1 MTQHLPYSITDSIT
15 DFTPSSPSP
24 NSYQTPA
31 TIWIRR
37 ALWTLAGVTFFL
49 MALGSATRVMNAGLS
64 CPDWPLCYG
73 EVIPAAQ
80 MNLQVFLE
88 WFHRLVASSVGF
100 ITLSLTIG
108 CWWQKR
114 QVPQW
119 LPWGMSGA
127 LLLVIAQGILGG
139 LTVTQLLQFE
149 IVTAH
154 LGTGLFFFATLL
166 TLALSLQPVAPQS
179 SAGANPSPTHNLA
192 IWGTTATALLFGQ
205 SILGALVA
213 SRWAL
218 HQCFAGG
225 ELCTVMNSHLLGIAP
240 VTLSIV
246 AMIFVT
252 KRTAGVSPWLKRLAH
267 SSGILLVCQLI
278 IGYSTYRLRLQVEP
292 LTVAHQA
299 TGAALL
305 GVLVCYTV
313 ITWQMRRVANQTTPQ
328 NLS

>member
-1 MTQHLPYSITDSIT
+1 MTQHLPYSIKDSINE
-15 DFTPSSPSP
+15 FTPPSPSLNP
-24 NSYQTPA
+24 YQTSA

-100 ITLSLTIG
+100 MTLALTIG

-114 QVPQW
+114 HVPQW
-119 LPWGMSGA
+119 LPWGMVGA
-127 LLLVIAQGILGG
+127 LLLVITQGILGG

-166 TLALSLQPVAPQS
+166 TLALSLQPVTTN
-179 SAGANPSPTHNLA
+179 ANDATSHHHHLV
-192 IWGTTATALLFGQ
+192 IWGTTATVLLFGQ

-240 VTLSIV
+240 VTLSII
-246 AMIFVT
+246 AMIVVT
-252 KRTAGVSPWLKRLAH
+252 KRTAGVSPWLQRLAH
-267 SSGILLVCQLI
+267 SAGILLGCQLV

-313 ITWQMRRVANQTTPQ
+313 ITWQMRRTASRITLQP
-328 NLS
+328 

>member
-1 MTQHLPYSITDSIT
+1 MTQHLPYSITD
-15 DFTPSSPSP
+15 FAPSTPSP
-24 NSYQTPA
+24 NFAQTQA

-37 ALWTLAGVTFFL
+37 ALWILAGVTFFL

-100 ITLSLTIG
+100 ITLLLTMV

-154 LGTGLFFFATLL
+154 LGTGLFFFSTLL
-166 TLALSLQPVAPQS
+166 TLALSLQPIAS
-179 SAGANPSPTHNLA
+179 NPATGGKQLA

-246 AMIFVT
+246 AMIVMT
-252 KRTAGVSPWLKRLAH
+252 WRTPEVLPWLRRLANL
-267 SSGILLVCQLI
+267 SGVLLLCQLV

-292 LTVAHQA
+292 LTIAHQA

-305 GVLVCYTV
+305 GVLVAYTV
-313 ITWQMRRVANQTTPQ
+313 ITWQMRRTPRTT
-328 NLS
+328 